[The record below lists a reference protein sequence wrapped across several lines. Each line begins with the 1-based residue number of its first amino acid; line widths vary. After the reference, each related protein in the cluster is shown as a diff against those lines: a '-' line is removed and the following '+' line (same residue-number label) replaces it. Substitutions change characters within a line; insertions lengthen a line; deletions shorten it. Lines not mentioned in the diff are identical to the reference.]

1 MGCWF
6 RRWVK
11 AVKGHRPPQGL
22 RALINWSLVMRKVA
36 MASCRGWGCYSK
48 FTVYTYIVMITRTW
62 EKTPFSV
69 HEICSMLSYELSA
82 LFHLALQWGST
93 RSDRSK
99 ASLREKVGFEGTSAR
114 GNCWCYITL
123 ASIKWLQNPR
133 NMSRNPNMLDR
144 LVSWAKA
151 ASSTVT
157 VFFGGLPNHLL
168 GERRGRYWTLWRA
181 QIPALIKLIETWNSV
196 TFALCVPKT
205 TFIRV
210 AVWLNMFGHI
220 CLTF

>member
-1 MGCWF
+1 
-6 RRWVK
+6 
-11 AVKGHRPPQGL
+11 
-22 RALINWSLVMRKVA
+22 
-36 MASCRGWGCYSK
+36 
-48 FTVYTYIVMITRTW
+48 MITRTW
-62 EKTPFSV
+62 EKKPFSV

-82 LFHLALQWGST
+82 LFHLALQWGSAH
-93 RSDRSK
+93 SDRSK

-181 QIPALIKLIETWNSV
+181 QIPALIKLIETWIQWLSRCACPRQHSSGLQYGLTCLD
-196 TFALCVPKT
+196 TFVWPFKFAWPDGRVLQVCPAMICVAWLRLSLRCQNCWK
-205 TFIRV
+205 V
-210 AVWLNMFGHI
+210 AASLQSWYH
-220 CLTF
+220 